1 MKHAQ
6 GPKNR
11 RNRPHLSKFVHCRK
25 YKAFSNVQEALHF
38 DRTSNTCSN
47 SSKEGKFAASKIR
60 SFSPKSGSFL
70 SFFARPRAI
79 ALGSKPLAG
88 SSVRSHSACRPGD
101 EAASNY
107 VQAKFRFIR
116 KDLHISVTIV
126 SATAAFST
134 PTPPPPTPPLLREYK
149 SYDNDTWRVYSM
161 SQNVSFDV
169 RIMRL

>member
-1 MKHAQ
+1 MKRAQ

-11 RNRPHLSKFVHCRK
+11 RNPPHLSKFVHCRK
-25 YKAFSNVQEALHF
+25 YKTFSNVQEALHF

-60 SFSPKSGSFL
+60 EFFFFL

-101 EAASNY
+101 EAGIL
-107 VQAKFRFIR
+107 VC
-116 KDLHISVTIV
+116 
-126 SATAAFST
+126 
-134 PTPPPPTPPLLREYK
+134 
-149 SYDNDTWRVYSM
+149 
-161 SQNVSFDV
+161 
-169 RIMRL
+169 